1 MVRPRQTRLPV
12 SIRDVASYGKYYFMH
27 DCMFIETK
35 IKKTQ
40 DPTGNGKN
48 VSVKKEEVDL
58 DEGNCYYYYYYYKS
72 LNHNVT
78 NMQLLS
84 IKHHI
89 KGI

>member
-1 MVRPRQTRLPV
+1 MLCQVAMSLRMEEVVVRPRQTRFPI

-58 DEGNCYYYYYYYKS
+58 DEGNCYY
-72 LNHNVT
+72 
-78 NMQLLS
+78 LLY
-84 IKHHI
+84 I
-89 KGI
+89 

>member
-1 MVRPRQTRLPV
+1 MSSGDVTDNGGSRGKAQADKASR

-58 DEGNCYYYYYYYKS
+58 DEGNCYY
-72 LNHNVT
+72 
-78 NMQLLS
+78 
-84 IKHHI
+84 
-89 KGI
+89 